1 MKTHVR
7 LATAA
12 VQLLMTV
19 SSAAAEQQAFLPPQ
33 RAAMILADG
42 APWSADS
49 PSGRS
54 FKLTLNKDGTGGLQ
68 ATLFSQSL
76 TGSIKGDAVC
86 LSGTMMSKCLRFQ
99 QIPGGLQGWQGDQ
112 PDLKVTR

>member
-1 MKTHVR
+1 MKTQLR
-7 LATAA
+7 LSTAA
-12 VQLLMTV
+12 FKILI
-19 SSAAAEQQAFLPPQ
+19 SASAAAAQQLAYLPPQ
-33 RAAMILADG
+33 KAAVILADG

-54 FKLTLNKDGTGGLQ
+54 FKLTLNKDGTGSVR
-68 ATLFSQSL
+68 ATLFTQSV
-76 TGSIKGDAVC
+76 TWSVKGDALC

-99 QIPGGLQGWQGDQ
+99 QIPGGLQGWQDGQ